1 MKKIKHPGVLYLILS
16 FLVLLIVSVS
26 FFAAVTIKNSK
37 SQTYSGHVNQKNGD
51 FILKLEIPEDKR
63 WVNDEGTPNQN
74 YGEQFNFWV
83 DANNSA
89 ELTNWKL
96 TISFNDEKF
105 ELIKIDS
112 AWNINQETLTSTN
125 KEISVTAEKGLTIET
140 LKPTETNKFG
150 FILLVKEKIEEDN
163 FSNFEY
169 TLTGNYHKELISYPL
184 LWVLIFLYFVYL
196 GLFIAYVV
204 VRLKERNFEKFKENS
219 YSIISQ
225 SMNTFASLIDFKDP
239 YTKDHSARVSFYSVK
254 IARKLNMNDEE
265 VRNIAYI
272 ALMHDCGKLV
282 IEDDIL
288 SKPDKLTPEEYE
300 EMKTHTTAGG
310 KALENITSIKGI
322 KDGAM
327 YHHEHYDGSGYPK
340 GLKGEEIPLYARII
354 GVADALDAMSSDRC
368 YRKKLPKDKII
379 EELKSCS
386 GSQFDP
392 KIASIV
398 IDMIN
403 NNEINI
409 YE

>member
-1 MKKIKHPGVLYLILS
+1 MKKLKHPGVLYLILS

-26 FFAAVTIKNSK
+26 FFSYVFIKNGKK
-37 SQTYSGHVNQKNGD
+37 STYSGHVNQNNGD

-83 DANNSA
+83 DANNGA

-96 TISFNDEKF
+96 TISFTDDIF

-112 AWNINQETLTSTN
+112 SWNVDLETLTSSV

-140 LKPTETNKFG
+140 LKQKETNKFG
-150 FILLVKEKIEEDN
+150 FILLVKNKITEE
-163 FSNFEY
+163 NFENFQY
-169 TLTGNYHKELISYPL
+169 TLTGEFHKELISYPL

-225 SMNTFASLIDFKDP
+225 SMNAFASLIDVKDP

-254 IARKLNMNDEE
+254 IARKLNLSDEE

-300 EMKTHTTAGG
+300 EMKTHTTHGG